1 MDKDVG
7 PKYIMKCLS
16 CGKEFKVPTMMS
28 VIPQHPREGEKEKSG
43 QNPCPGSGIAGTLVG
58 PTS

>member
-1 MDKDVG
+1 MDNAG
-7 PKYIMKCLS
+7 GTKYIIKCMS

-28 VIPQHPREGEKEKSG
+28 VVPQHPREGEQEKPRYT
-43 QNPCPGSGIAGTLVG
+43 PCPGSGIAGIMIG